1 MSDTHAQTVAF
12 VRDTMLP
19 SAAPPVRESGAI
31 RWLRT
36 NLFSGPV
43 NTVLTLLGALIIWFL
58 VSTFWDWFAHSV
70 WNASSL
76 NECRAIIAATWG
88 EDARGACFA
97 VIRERWNQYVFG
109 FYPVELYWRPTMT
122 FGLLMVALAPVL
134 FSASLSIRRVV
145 LGITAVVTLWA
156 MVVLGAP
163 TGWLI
168 FAAAVLVAGLV
179 ASERNI
185 SWMLPFSLVY
195 PLLGVWFLWG
205 GTLWGPIF
213 VLVGPLLGWL
223 AWRALSRVSPMLA
236 TVVAILVTVL
246 FWLVLAGDA
255 ARDAEALLPLSI
267 DAVRSDRFGGFLLSL
282 TIGVA
287 GIALSLPLGI
297 VLALARQSDMFLIK
311 SLAVIFIEFIRGVP
325 LITLL
330 FVASLLLNYFL
341 PPGTNF
347 DIILRV
353 IIMVTIFAAAY
364 MAEVIRGGLAALPK
378 GQYEAADALG
388 LDYWKAQRLIV
399 LPQALKISIPG
410 IVSTFI
416 GMFKD
421 TTLVTFVGLYDPL
434 KSMSD
439 AVRANVEWKGIYWEP
454 FIFVGAIFFL
464 ICFGMSRYSMYLE
477 RRLQR
482 DHR

>member
-19 SAAPPVRESGAI
+19 SAPAPQSEAGAI
-31 RWLRT
+31 KWLRE

-43 NTVLTLLGALIIWFL
+43 NTILTLLGLAIVWFL
-58 VSTFWDWFAHSV
+58 FATFWDWFAHSV
-70 WNASSL
+70 WNAGSL
-76 NECRAIIAATWG
+76 TECREIIAATWG
-88 EDARGACFA
+88 EGARGACWA
-97 VIRERWNQYVFG
+97 VIRERWNQYMFG
-109 FYPVELYWRPTMT
+109 FYPPNLYWRPTMT
-122 FGLLMVALAPVL
+122 FGLLMVALAPML
-134 FSASLSIRRVV
+134 FAPALNIRRIVLAITTVATLAAMIALNAPMGWLVFAAVV
-145 LGITAVVTLWA
+145 LIGG
-156 MVVLGAP
+156 M
-163 TGWLI
+163 LI
-168 FAAAVLVAGLV
+168 
-179 ASERNI
+179 SERNVL
-185 SWMLPFSLVY
+185 WLVPFSIVF
-195 PLLGVWFLWG
+195 PLLGVWLLWG
-205 GTLWGPIF
+205 GSLWGPIF
-213 VLVGPLLGWL
+213 VLVGPLLGWA
-223 AWRALSRVSPMLA
+223 AWKVTNRFVPMLA
-236 TVVAILVTVL
+236 VVAGVLVTLL
-246 FWLVLAGDA
+246 FWIVLAGDA
-255 ARDAEALLPLSI
+255 ARDAENLLSLSI
-267 DAVRSDRFGGFLLSL
+267 QSVRSDRFGGFLLSI

-297 VLALARQSDMFLIK
+297 TLALARQSDMFLIK
-311 SLAVIFIEFIRGVP
+311 SLAVVFIEFIRGVP

-341 PPGTNF
+341 PPGTTF

-353 IIMVTIFAAAY
+353 IIMVTLFAAAY

-439 AVRANVEWKGIYWEP
+439 AVRASTDWKGIYWEP
-454 FIFVGAIFFL
+454 YIFVGAIFFL

>member
-1 MSDTHAQTVAF
+1 MSETHAQTVAF

-19 SAAPPVRESGAI
+19 PADPPTQQAGAVK
-31 RWLRT
+31 WLRE

-43 NTVLTLLGALIIWFL
+43 NSALTVLGLLAIWYL
-58 VSTFWDWFAHSV
+58 VASSWDWLAHSV

-76 NECRAIIAATWG
+76 TECRQIIAATWG
-88 EDARGACFA
+88 EGARGACWA
-97 VIRERWNQYVFG
+97 VIRERWNQYTFG
-109 FYPVELYWRPTMT
+109 FYPPALYWRPTMT
-122 FGLLMVALAPVL
+122 FGLLLVALAPVL
-134 FSASLSIRRVV
+134 FSESRLIRRCV
-145 LGITAVVTLWA
+145 LAVAAVGTLLA
-156 MVVLGAP
+156 MIALSAP
-163 TGWLI
+163 MPWLI
-168 FAAAVLVAGLV
+168 FAAATMFGALLLA
-179 ASERNI
+179 ERHSVWLLI
-185 SWMLPFSLVY
+185 FSAAFPV
-195 PLLGVWFLWG
+195 LGVWFLWG
-205 GTLWGPIF
+205 GSLWGPLMVPVAIGVG
-213 VLVGPLLGWL
+213 VLVWWL
-223 AWRALSRVSPMLA
+223 AGRILPMLA
-236 TVVAILVTVL
+236 PLAGIMAALL
-246 FWLVLAGDA
+246 FWQFLAADVA
-255 ARDAEALLPLSI
+255 EDAEGLISLSI
-267 DAVRSDRFGGFLLSL
+267 PAVRSTLFGGFLLSI

-287 GIALSLPLGI
+287 GIVMSLPLGI
-297 VLALARQSDMFLIK
+297 VLALARRSDMFLVK
-311 SLAVIFIEFIRGVP
+311 SLAVMFIEFIRGVP

-341 PPGTNF
+341 PPGTSF

-353 IIMVTIFAAAY
+353 IIMVTLFSAAY

-388 LDYWKAQRLIV
+388 LDYWKAQRLII

-454 FIFVGAIFFL
+454 YIFVGAVFFI

-477 RRLQR
+477 RHLAR

>member
-1 MSDTHAQTVAF
+1 MSETGAQTVAY

-19 SAAPPVRESGAI
+19 AAPAPEAESGAI
-31 RWLRT
+31 KWLRE

-43 NTVLTLLGALIIWFL
+43 NTILTLLGIGIVYFLI
-58 VSTFWDWFAHSV
+58 VTFWDWFAHSV
-70 WNASSL
+70 WNAGSL
-76 NECRAIIAATWG
+76 NECRQIIAATWG
-88 EDARGACFA
+88 EGARGACWA
-97 VIRERWNQYVFG
+97 VIRDRWNQYVFG
-109 FYPVELYWRPTMT
+109 FYPQDLYWRPTMT
-122 FGLLMVALAPVL
+122 MGLMMVALAPVL
-134 FSASLSIRRVV
+134 FAPERRIRRILLV
-145 LGITAVVTLWA
+145 ITAAVTLVSMIA
-156 MVVLGAP
+156 LSAP
-163 TGWLI
+163 AGWLI
-168 FAAAVLVAGLV
+168 FAAIVLIGGLWI
-179 ASERNI
+179 SERNVL
-185 SWMLPFSLVY
+185 WLLPFSVVF
-195 PLLGVWFLWG
+195 PLLGVWLLWG
-205 GTLWGPIF
+205 GSLWGPIF
-213 VLVGPLLGWL
+213 VLVGPILGWL
-223 AWRALSRVSPMLA
+223 AYRVMLRILPA
-236 TVVAILVTVL
+236 ASVIVAIIVTLL
-246 FWLVLAGDA
+246 FWLTLAGEA
-255 ARDAEALLPLSI
+255 ARDAENLLSLSI
-267 DAVRSDRFGGFLLSL
+267 QSVRSDRFGGFLLSV
-282 TIGVA
+282 TIGVS

-297 VLALARQSDMFLIK
+297 MLALARQSDMFLIK
-311 SLAVIFIEFIRGVP
+311 SLAVVFIEFIRGVP

-341 PPGTNF
+341 PPGTTF

-353 IIMVTIFAAAY
+353 IIMVTLFAAAY

-439 AVRANVEWKGIYWEP
+439 AVRASTDWKGIYWEP
-454 FIFVGAIFFL
+454 YIFVGAIFFL